1 MRANWAGT
9 RHFTN
14 ALQHLKALEG
24 LLAFEQPET
33 PGLCAAKDQKWS
45 DLGHRRSL
53 RRRAKFLP
61 VDNIP

>member
-33 PGLCAAKDQKWS
+33 PGLCAAKDQKME
-45 DLGHRRSL
+45 
-53 RRRAKFLP
+53 
-61 VDNIP
+61 